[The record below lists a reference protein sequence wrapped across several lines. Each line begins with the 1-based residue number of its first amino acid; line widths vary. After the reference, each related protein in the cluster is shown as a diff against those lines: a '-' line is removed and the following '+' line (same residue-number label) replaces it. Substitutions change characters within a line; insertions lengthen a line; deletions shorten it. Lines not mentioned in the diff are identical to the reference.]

1 MKMRLLLGLCVFL
14 SLGVVGSSAVA
25 AVPSPG
31 TCSGGSIPPGTYKG
45 FTVTGNCIFADGAVT
60 IKGDLVVA
68 RGALLNDHAASS
80 ATVHVTGNVL
90 VGKGAV
96 LGLGDYDPS
105 HNNATVDGNI
115 IANQPLTLYLGAMTV
130 HGSVVSNGG
139 GDPGRNFPIKDD
151 RIDGS
156 LIINGWSGLWMGV
169 IRDTVRRDVIVTNN
183 VAVDTSQLP
192 GSDSTEVM
200 TNNIH
205 GDLICFG
212 NSPAAQIN
220 PDDGGLP
227 NTVDGRKIGQCA
239 GL

>member
-1 MKMRLLLGLCVFL
+1 MKTRLLLGLCVFL
-14 SLGVVGSSAVA
+14 ALGVVGSSALA
-25 AVPSPG
+25 ATPSLG
-31 TCSGGSIPPGTYKG
+31 TCSGGAVPGGTYKG
-45 FTVTGNCIFADGAVT
+45 FIVTGNCIFTGTVT

-68 RGALLNDHAASS
+68 RNALLNDHAAST

-90 VGKGAV
+90 VQKGAV
-96 LGLGDYDPS
+96 LGLGDYDPT
-105 HNNATVDGNI
+105 HNNATVDGDI

-130 HGSVVSNGG
+130 RGSVISNGG

-151 RIDGS
+151 RIGRD

-169 IRDTVRRDVIVTNN
+169 IRDTVGRNVVVSNN
-183 VAVDTSQLP
+183 HATDTSQLP

-200 TNNIH
+200 TNVIS

-212 NSPAAQIN
+212 NSPAAQVN
-220 PDDGGLP
+220 PLDGGLP
-227 NTVDGRKIGQCA
+227 NTVGGKKIGECA